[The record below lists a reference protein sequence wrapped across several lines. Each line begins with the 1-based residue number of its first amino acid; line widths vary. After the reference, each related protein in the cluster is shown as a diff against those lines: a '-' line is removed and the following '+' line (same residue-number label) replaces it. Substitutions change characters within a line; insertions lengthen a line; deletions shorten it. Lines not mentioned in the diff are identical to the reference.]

1 MRGCPHSKH
10 RELGAC
16 HPYLVVRLW
25 SLVPHEHFGSKEAAK
40 AANGRLLGCTC
51 TTQQHVCI
59 FDSRWHAKPA
69 RVEYGHEVALVSG
82 SETPYLGIAGDTKF
96 TIYDKPS
103 TPLHKKVVI
112 GHFWVHTA
120 FLAAQCG
127 EDGSGGVLT
136 LKREEVDHACKK
148 KYSERYPSTFELD
161 LHFELFGDKAF
172 ALGCE
177 QFGLVEQD
185 EDTDDEDD
193 ALDEEGLRSEV
204 VEAQAGEGSSVRK
217 VRQLFT

>member
-1 MRGCPHSKH
+1 M
-10 RELGAC
+10 
-16 HPYLVVRLW
+16 
-25 SLVPHEHFGSKEAAK
+25 
-40 AANGRLLGCTC
+40 
-51 TTQQHVCI
+51 
-59 FDSRWHAKPA
+59 
-69 RVEYGHEVALVSG
+69 
-82 SETPYLGIAGDTKF
+82 
-96 TIYDKPS
+96 
-103 TPLHKKVVI
+103 VI

-127 EDGSGGVLT
+127 EDGSGDGSGGVLT

-148 KYSERYPSTFELD
+148 KYSERYPPTFELE
-161 LHFELFGDKAF
+161 LHFERFGDEAF

-177 QFGLVEQD
+177 QFGPVEPD

-193 ALDEEGLRSEV
+193 ALDEEDLRPEM